1 MFEHLKGLIAPP
13 LTGYKKD
20 GSINYDIIPE
30 YAQYL
35 KKNGLIGAFVNGT
48 TGESLLLGL
57 QERIN
62 LAKKWIDAAPSNF
75 KIIIH
80 IGHTSI
86 CDSKILA
93 KNAQDIGAYAVA
105 SMAPPFFKPN
115 TVEKLVDHCVQEAAA
130 CPNLPYYFYH
140 IPSVSGVD
148 VSMFEFIKQASKK
161 IPNFVGMKFSD
172 SDPYMFKLCLEYE
185 NKKYNMLWGSDE
197 NLYAVLV
204 LGCEG
209 AVGTHYNY
217 AAPLFNQ
224 MIKENAAGNAKKAEN
239 IAYQSIRMVEAIL
252 RAGPFPSNVKTVMR
266 FLGFDFG
273 PVRSPMTEIKPENVL
288 KLKEDLESLG
298 FFDYCCKK

>member
-1 MFEHLKGLIAPP
+1 MVQHLKGLIAPP
-13 LTGYKKD
+13 LTGYNKD
-20 GSINYDIIPE
+20 GSINYEIISE

-35 KKNGLIGAFVNGT
+35 KKNGIIGAFVNGT

-57 QERIN
+57 QERLN
-62 LAKKWIDAAPSNF
+62 LAKKWMDAAPSNF
-75 KIIIH
+75 KIIVH

-115 TVEKLVDHCVQEAAA
+115 SVEKLVEHCVQEASA

-148 VSMFEFIKQASKK
+148 LSMFEFMKLASKK
-161 IPNFVGMKFSD
+161 IPNFAGMKFSD
-172 SDPYMFKLCLEYE
+172 ADPYMFKLCLEYE
-185 NKKYNMLWGSDE
+185 NKRYNMLWGSDE
-197 NLYAVLV
+197 NLFSVLV

-217 AAPLFNQ
+217 AAPLFNRLINYHQ
-224 MIKENAAGNAKKAEN
+224 SGDSKKAQET
-239 IAYQSIRMVEAIL
+239 AFESMRMIEAIL

-273 PVRSPMTEIKPENVL
+273 SVRSPMTEIKPENVK
-288 KLKEDLESLG
+288 KLKEDLESVG
-298 FFDYCCKK
+298 FFNYCCKK